1 MATTDS
7 QTFETRNLLFQQD
20 LLLRILGYLAPP
32 EADFK
37 QFQEARPVLFSL
49 ARTCRAYSEPSL
61 DRLWYKLDSLKPLVR
76 CYFTQSSE
84 ERGKVLLGCS
94 SSSLSSSLH

>member
-1 MATTDS
+1 MAMTDL
-7 QTFETRNLLFQQD
+7 QNLLFHRD
-20 LLLRILGYLAPP
+20 LFLCILDYLVPP
-32 EADFK
+32 EVGFK
-37 QFQEARPVLFSL
+37 QSQEARSMLFSL

-84 ERGKVLLGCS
+84 ERGKVLLG
-94 SSSLSSSLH
+94 